1 MAALK
6 SSWMS
11 RIVQLSITPFLLL
24 PILIRNLHSETEST
38 VVNKVFCWLLDTLS
52 KVCQE
57 DSCLQEE
64 QELGQI
70 FTWGYHFFVVQLLKI
85 KVMTKPIFGSLTI
98 RFSFNWY
105 TQLFSGADLLDNHLT
120 LDLVTMSLWFLAIQH
135 LYWII

>member
-1 MAALK
+1 MAAMK
-6 SSWMS
+6 SSWIS

-38 VVNKVFCWLLDTLS
+38 VVNKVFVGCWTLLS

-57 DSCLQEE
+57 DSCLQEG

-70 FTWGYHFFVVQLLKI
+70 FTWGCHFFVVQLLNI
-85 KVMTKPIFGSLTI
+85 KVMMKPIFESLTI
-98 RFSFNWY
+98 GFSFSLGMH
-105 TQLFSGADLLDNHLT
+105 LFSGADLLDNHLT
-120 LDLVTMSLWFLAIQH
+120 FDLVTMSLWFLAIQH

>member
-1 MAALK
+1 
-6 SSWMS
+6 MS

-64 QELGQI
+64 SELGQI
-70 FTWGYHFFVVQLLKI
+70 FTWGYHFVVVQLLKI
-85 KVMTKPIFGSLTI
+85 KVMMKPIVGSLTI

-105 TQLFSGADLLDNHLT
+105 TLLFSGADLLDKHLT
-120 LDLVTMSLWFLAIQH
+120 FDLVAMSLWFLAIQH